1 MARTKQTA
9 RKDTGGKGPRKQL
22 GTKAYRKTAPSKGGV
37 KKPHKYR
44 TPFKVTEPVTPSLQ
58 KEILSSLTDLG
69 KTTVQKVLN
78 TMSEGKFNEE
88 ETINGIKD
96 MANKEKVYVGKKPK
110 NSTAKNNSDFIKRTI
125 RAAESSETKA

>member
-1 MARTKQTA
+1 MDRTKQTA
-9 RKDTGGKGPRKQL
+9 RKSTEGRAPRKQL
-22 GTKAYRKTAPSKGGV
+22 GTRMHIRKQ
-37 KKPHKYR
+37 PHKYR

-58 KEILSSLTDLG
+58 KEILSCLTDLG